1 MTSENIDIR
10 TGGSE
15 FFDEKHCFLVLS
27 CVEECNSLEYR
38 IK

>member
-1 MTSENIDIR
+1 MTSEIIDIR

-15 FFDEKHCFLVLS
+15 LFEEKHCFLVLS
-27 CVEECNSLEYR
+27 CVEECNSLGYR